1 MKLCIFQKRF
11 LFPFQILFLPKSSL
25 IFSSVFIQNLSTNK
39 LKFHAQTSAKRQ
51 ILGIFQKSCFIVS
64 GNIANIESIKKF
76 ALQNKGDFMTNE
88 KAIKALEQ
96 MKTYVSANSLDEL
109 DYAIEV
115 LKKLEKDGVKN
126 PLETDFSKAGK

>member
-1 MKLCIFQKRF
+1 
-11 LFPFQILFLPKSSL
+11 
-25 IFSSVFIQNLSTNK
+25 
-39 LKFHAQTSAKRQ
+39 
-51 ILGIFQKSCFIVS
+51 
-64 GNIANIESIKKF
+64 
-76 ALQNKGDFMTNE
+76 MTNE

-126 PLETDFSKAGK
+126 PLETDFSKAGN